1 MQESGTALERFRAK
15 QMEQITEGE
24 PIPYEVKELTQAVL
38 QEAWLKEQGIVRFLF
53 LSGTADDPV

>member
-1 MQESGTALERFRAK
+1 
-15 QMEQITEGE
+15 MEQITEGE